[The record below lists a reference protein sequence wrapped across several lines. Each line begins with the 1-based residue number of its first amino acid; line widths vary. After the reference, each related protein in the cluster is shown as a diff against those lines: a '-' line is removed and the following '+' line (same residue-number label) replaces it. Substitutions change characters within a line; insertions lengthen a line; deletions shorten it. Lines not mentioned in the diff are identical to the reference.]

1 MAATKK
7 YLYNY
12 SAYTACGKLISR
24 QIRAQNMQWAR
35 HQIRKQG
42 LQLFSIK
49 RALQPPF
56 GHRQNL
62 RDSDISL
69 FTQQLAMLLEAGIP
83 LNKCFTILSASCN
96 KNLLK
101 LLLGELSDDITTGD
115 SFARALR
122 RHPQQFDDLYCNMVE
137 SAELSGELSSVL
149 AGIAHYQARTQ
160 RLLKDLKK
168 ALTYPCIVFMVAIL
182 VTIILLAK
190 VIPEFALTF
199 SEFNAELPP
208 LTLFVLDLSELFQ
221 KFWLMGLSVTAVCVS
236 CFVLGIKH
244 SILLSNLRDKLVL
257 KLPIAGGMIKSAIL
271 ARFTRTLAITFN
283 AGVPILDALRSAA
296 ATTGNSVYQQ
306 SILNLRHDLIHG
318 VSLKAA
324 ISKQS
329 VFPLALKQMIG
340 VGEESGT
347 MGVILSKAS
356 GFYEQDLELSL
367 ATLMQAIE
375 PLIMLFLGVLVGGLL
390 LAMYLPIFQI
400 GSII

>member
-1 MAATKK
+1 MQKKLIMEKDFPEWAQRNTYITTLPTLPAA
-7 YLYNY
+7 
-12 SAYTACGKLISR
+12 SLISR

-168 ALTYPCIVFMVAIL
+168 AL
-182 VTIILLAK
+182 
-190 VIPEFALTF
+190 
-199 SEFNAELPP
+199 
-208 LTLFVLDLSELFQ
+208 
-221 KFWLMGLSVTAVCVS
+221 
-236 CFVLGIKH
+236 
-244 SILLSNLRDKLVL
+244 
-257 KLPIAGGMIKSAIL
+257 PI
-271 ARFTRTLAITFN
+271 R
-283 AGVPILDALRSAA
+283 V
-296 ATTGNSVYQQ
+296 
-306 SILNLRHDLIHG
+306 
-318 VSLKAA
+318 
-324 ISKQS
+324 
-329 VFPLALKQMIG
+329 
-340 VGEESGT
+340 
-347 MGVILSKAS
+347 
-356 GFYEQDLELSL
+356 
-367 ATLMQAIE
+367 
-375 PLIMLFLGVLVGGLL
+375 LFLWS
-390 LAMYLPIFQI
+390 PFW
-400 GSII
+400 

>member
-1 MAATKK
+1 M
-7 YLYNY
+7 
-12 SAYTACGKLISR
+12 
-24 QIRAQNMQWAR
+24 
-35 HQIRKQG
+35 
-42 LQLFSIK
+42 
-49 RALQPPF
+49 
-56 GHRQNL
+56 
-62 RDSDISL
+62 
-69 FTQQLAMLLEAGIP
+69 
-83 LNKCFTILSASCN
+83 
-96 KNLLK
+96 
-101 LLLGELSDDITTGD
+101 
-115 SFARALR
+115 
-122 RHPQQFDDLYCNMVE
+122 
-137 SAELSGELSSVL
+137 
-149 AGIAHYQARTQ
+149 
-160 RLLKDLKK
+160 
-168 ALTYPCIVFMVAIL
+168 
-182 VTIILLAK
+182 
-190 VIPEFALTF
+190 
-199 SEFNAELPP
+199 
-208 LTLFVLDLSELFQ
+208 DLSELFQ
-221 KFWLMGLSVTAVCVS
+221 ELWLRGLSVTAVCLG
-236 CFVLGIKH
+236 CFILGIKH